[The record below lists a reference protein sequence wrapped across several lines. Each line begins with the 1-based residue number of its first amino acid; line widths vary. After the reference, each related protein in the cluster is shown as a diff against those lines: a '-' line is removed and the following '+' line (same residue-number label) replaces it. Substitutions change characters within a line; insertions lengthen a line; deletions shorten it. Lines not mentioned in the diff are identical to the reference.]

1 MTDKPI
7 PKSLHTIRVV
17 AVLANAMRATYPVG
31 LSDFERAHLA
41 LDALGYTGAPDT
53 YGIAMAAA
61 KQIAKGN

>member
-17 AVLANAMRATYPVG
+17 AVLANAMRWNYPG
-31 LSDFERAHLA
+31 ASDLDMAKIA
-41 LDALGYTGAPDT
+41 LYQLGYTGAPDT
-53 YGIAMAAA
+53 YGIAAAAA